1 MIPAVRTVI
10 VDCAGVRS
18 EAEFWEKY
26 LRLTGAEGAGY
37 FGRSLD
43 AFWDALS
50 GGPGWPGECELLF
63 TDAACLAEFRDSRFL
78 EGLQRIADES
88 KFVRVVLS

>member
-1 MIPAVRTVI
+1 MMPAVRTVI

-18 EAEFWEKY
+18 ETEFWERY
-26 LRLTGAEGAGY
+26 LRLTDAEGAGY
-37 FGRSLD
+37 FGRNLD
-43 AFWDALS
+43 AFWDALN

-63 TDAACLAEFRDSRFL
+63 TNAACLAEFRDGRFL

-88 KFVRVVLS
+88 DLVRVVLP